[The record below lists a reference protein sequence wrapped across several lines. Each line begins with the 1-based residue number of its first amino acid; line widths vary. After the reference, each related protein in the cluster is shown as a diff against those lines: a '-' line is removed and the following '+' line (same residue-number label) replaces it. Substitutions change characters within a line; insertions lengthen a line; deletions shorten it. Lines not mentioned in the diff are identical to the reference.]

1 MQLRKSSN
9 LNVRQCF
16 RKLLREQTEGT
27 AEERASL
34 NSLRVVAGTQG
45 PQTADVEILIDGTV
59 RSASAQGNGP
69 VDAIFKAIT
78 EIMQHSAKL
87 ELFQVHAVTGG
98 ADAQATVSVRLS
110 EDGLVATARSS
121 DPDTLTATARAY
133 IHALCKLDIRRAK
146 RIAA

>member
-1 MQLRKSSN
+1 M
-9 LNVRQCF
+9 
-16 RKLLREQTEGT
+16 
-27 AEERASL
+27 
-34 NSLRVVAGTQG
+34 
-45 PQTADVEILIDGTV
+45 PHEILLLTLP
-59 RSASAQGNGP
+59 ASFSLLFLFLSLTF
-69 VDAIFKAIT
+69 DI
-78 EIMQHSAKL
+78 AKL